1 MSAVDIIEVIINIG
15 RYCKEQNVHMFII
28 IIGSQKR
35 FHNKVDAVNAN
46 LRNRCEEYGL
56 GFTFSSRQF
65 TSK

>member
-15 RYCKEQNVHMFII
+15 RYCKEQNVDMFII

-46 LRNRCEEYGL
+46 SRNRCEEYGL